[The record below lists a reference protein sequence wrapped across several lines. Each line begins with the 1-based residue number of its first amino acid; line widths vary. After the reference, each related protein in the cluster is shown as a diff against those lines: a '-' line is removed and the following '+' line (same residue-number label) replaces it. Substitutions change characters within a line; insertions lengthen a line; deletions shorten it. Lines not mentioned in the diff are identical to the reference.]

1 SGLNCDV
8 DYAKSAFKQT
18 RALYGKEDGIQAH
31 TVIQSFKP
39 GEVTPEQCN
48 QLGLELAEKI
58 APNHQVAVYTH
69 TDKDH
74 YHNHIVINSVDLET
88 GNKYQSNKQQRE
100 LVKQANDEI
109 CQSHDLSIP
118 KEKSELRYTQAEYSV
133 LNKGKTSWKDE
144 IRHAIDQ
151 SQAASYEELGN
162 DLQQNG
168 IKIER
173 ITDKTI
179 TYRHLEEDKKVR
191 GKKLGEDYDKGGL
204 EIGFNRQNEQREE
217 QARQRELEQARREKI
232 KRDKEREKD
241 WARFNRSTQAIRQN
255 RERSEREE
263 RERERKAREL
273 EEQNRRAREERA
285 RQERENKHTHEKTRG
300 FDFEL

>member
-1 SGLNCDV
+1 M
-8 DYAKSAFKQT
+8 
-18 RALYGKEDGIQAH
+18 
-31 TVIQSFKP
+31 
-39 GEVTPEQCN
+39 
-48 QLGLELAEKI
+48 
-58 APNHQVAVYTH
+58 
-69 TDKDH
+69 
-74 YHNHIVINSVDLET
+74 INSIDLET
-88 GNKYQSNKQQRE
+88 GKKFNNNKTALHDIR
-100 LVKQANDEI
+100 QANDEV
-109 CQSHDLSIP
+109 CQSHNLSIP
-118 KEKSELRYTQAEYSV
+118 EEKAKLRYTQAEYSV

-232 KRDKEREKD
+232 KRDKEREKE

-300 FDFEL
+300 FDLEL